1 MRWVVAFMWI
11 GVVAFAASVVYAAVQ
26 MAPEAPLVVRE
37 HPSYACIR
45 DWNCVGPLQIYADPE
60 GVEYG
65 MYSCEYGVI
74 FLRKPDLE
82 A

>member
-1 MRWVVAFMWI
+1 MRWVGALMWL
-11 GVVAFAASVVYAAVQ
+11 GVVSFAASVVYAAVQ
-26 MAPEAPLVVRE
+26 MAPEPQVRE
-37 HPSYACIR
+37 HPSFACIR
-45 DWNCVGPLQIYADPE
+45 DWNCVGPLQVHVGPD

-82 A
+82 S

>member
-1 MRWVVAFMWI
+1 MRWIAAFMLFSAA
-11 GVVAFAASVVYAAVQ
+11 AFAASVVYAAIQ
-26 MAPEAPLVVRE
+26 MAPEPQVRE
-37 HPSYACIR
+37 HPSFACIR

-82 A
+82 S